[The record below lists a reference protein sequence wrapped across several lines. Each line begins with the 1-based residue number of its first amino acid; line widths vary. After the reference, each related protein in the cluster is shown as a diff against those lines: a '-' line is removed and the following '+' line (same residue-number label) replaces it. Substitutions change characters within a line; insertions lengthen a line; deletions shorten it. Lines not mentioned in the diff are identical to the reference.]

1 MSWEC
6 LLSML
11 SQTLIE
17 EHLGSTSQCK
27 LLYCFFNIIRGFIMG
42 NVLCFLNLMLYCLF
56 CFVCLEGF
64 CIHMILRAS
73 QLANVSDLL
82 FTSTLELLLNYF
94 MDYCRGWSWTL
105 SL

>member
-17 EHLGSTSQCK
+17 EHLCSTSQCK

-42 NVLCFLNLMLYCLF
+42 NVLCFLNLMLFCLSRGF
-56 CFVCLEGF
+56 LYSPGFDGISTGQCF
-64 CIHMILRAS
+64 
-73 QLANVSDLL
+73 
-82 FTSTLELLLNYF
+82 
-94 MDYCRGWSWTL
+94 
-105 SL
+105 